1 MLKVGLTG
9 GIGTGKSEVSRRLAG
24 YGALIIDADLVARE
38 VVEPNT
44 PGLAQVVGVF
54 GRGVLAGDGTLDRQR
69 LGEIVFYDAELRA
82 KLNAIVHPLVG
93 DRIRELEQGAG
104 PGAILVEAIP
114 LIAENHLADVFDIV
128 VVVDVPPRI
137 QEDRLVRD
145 RGMSREQVA
154 ARVGGPGHPGGPARH
169 RGHRAGQLRVTGRTG
184 PRGRGPVDRTL
195 PPGQRRAGLLTGPR
209 YCPTPEIQWTLREF
223 SQRVP
228 GTGRRRYRAASK

>member
-38 VVEPNT
+38 VVEPDT

-54 GRGVLAGDGTLDRQR
+54 GPAVLAGDGTLDRQR
-69 LGEIVFYDAELRA
+69 LGEIVFYDADLRA

-104 PGAILVEAIP
+104 PGTILVEAIP
-114 LIAENHLADVFDIV
+114 LIAENHLAGMFDIV

-137 QEDRLVRD
+137 QEDRLARD
-145 RGMSREQVA
+145 RGMTREQVA
-154 ARVGGPGHPGGPARH
+154 ARVAAQASRE
-169 RGHRAGQLRVTGRTG
+169 
-184 PRGRGPVDRTL
+184 DRLAIADIVLDNSGSLAELDREVGDLWTEL
-195 PPGQRRAGLLTGPR
+195 CRRAN
-209 YCPTPEIQWTLREF
+209 
-223 SQRVP
+223 
-228 GTGRRRYRAASK
+228 AAQDS